1 MLITTWLWD
10 LCHTGAQYL
19 MNTKN
24 YWSSWSRSKVTEVKL
39 LLPGGSTY
47 SGYGMQQ
54 QTQPPVQPAAGTGGY
69 SSYGGQSQGY
79 EQNSNYQSGSYGQPP
94 ASTYGGQQANTYGSQ
109 PSTNYSALPP
119 QGNYGGP
126 PPPPPPPQ
134 GSYGGPPSGSYGGP
148 QGPNY
153 GAPPPPSN
161 GNYGGQGGGYNS
173 KLCFFCLSLSI
184 FSGIGTD

>member
-1 MLITTWLWD
+1 MADTRG
-10 LCHTGAQYL
+10 HG
-19 MNTKN
+19 
-24 YWSSWSRSKVTEVKL
+24 SS
-39 LLPGGSTY
+39 Y

-54 QTQPPVQPAAGTGGY
+54 QTQPPVQPAAGSGGY

-94 ASTYGGQQANTYGSQ
+94 ANTYGGQASTYGSQ
-109 PSTNYSALPP
+109 PSASYSALQPQGNYGGPPP

-126 PPPPPPPQ
+126 PS
-134 GSYGGPPSGSYGGP
+134 GGSYGGP

-161 GNYGGQGGGYNS
+161 GNYGGQGGGFNS
-173 KLCFFCLSLSI
+173 GLGMAPPPQSAPPGFGGMHGHPKNQPSAPTHRRWQWELR
-184 FSGIGTD
+184 GEPV